1 MHPCVPGEWIGDGR
15 IYNFQGCLAGIF
27 MIKSDYSSL
36 LKKRRAVEAVSMAVK
51 RACFK
56 YSATCNRSALASE
69 LPNMNEPQKEKD
81 RPGKPRWRWRPMSI
95 STRLI
100 LFLTVAVSIVI
111 AVTSY
116 TTLRRREAALNKTM
130 RSEVVAHAYTLQI
143 ALEDLFKGG
152 RPADAAHLVDRLSD
166 NPYLF
171 RVTLFDETGRVLMYS
186 DQDTAGE
193 QATEPEVLQAIAAG
207 ERVEHMH
214 VIEGQEYFSI
224 ILPVQLAGGRQGA
237 FEIAQ
242 PTASLQAEIAHARR
256 GHAINLAIVVIVILI
271 IVSIVLR
278 RSLARPIKALLE
290 GAAAIG
296 RGDLSYRVTLSR
308 KGGEFSQLASE
319 FNRMADNLVAQ
330 HEAVVRAGEQQ
341 VELERELRHRDRL
354 VLIGRISASV
364 AHEMGTPLN
373 VIDGRAAQLLQRPD
387 SPIEMRQRN
396 LTIIRDQTRR
406 IAQVVRQLLDLARTN
421 GICRQPVDLAQ
432 VFSDV
437 SELIEVEA
445 SRNGVSVKI
454 VAGPPACVE
463 GDKDMLR
470 QVFLN
475 LCINA
480 IQAMPGGGHLR
491 LECHPDGQ
499 SKNDREFIVAS
510 VSDSG
515 PGIAPE
521 HLPQI
526 FDPFFTTKDV
536 GQGTGLG
543 LAVSRRIVEDH
554 GGWIAAANQPV
565 DRGAIFTVFL
575 PQWQERRE
583 GVDGQVT
590 AAVEQEVR

>member
-1 MHPCVPGEWIGDGR
+1 
-15 IYNFQGCLAGIF
+15 
-27 MIKSDYSSL
+27 
-36 LKKRRAVEAVSMAVK
+36 
-51 RACFK
+51 
-56 YSATCNRSALASE
+56 
-69 LPNMNEPQKEKD
+69 
-81 RPGKPRWRWRPMSI
+81 MSI

-100 LFLTVAVSIVI
+100 LFLTVAVSAVI

-116 TTLRRREAALNKTM
+116 TSLRRREAGLNRTM
-130 RSEVVAHAYTLQI
+130 QSEVVAHAYTLQI
-143 ALEDLFKGG
+143 ALEDLFRAG
-152 RPADAAHLVDRLSD
+152 RSADAAHLVDRLSD

-186 DQDTAGE
+186 DLETAGE
-193 QATEPEVLQAIAAG
+193 ESTEPEVRQTITSG
-207 ERVEHMH
+207 DRVEHLH
-214 VIEGQEYFSI
+214 VTGGQEYFAI
-224 ILPVQLAGGRQGA
+224 IMPVQLGEGRQGA

-242 PTASLQAEIAHARR
+242 PTASLRTEIARARR
-256 GHAINLAIVVIVILI
+256 TQAVNLAIVVGVILI
-271 IVSIVLR
+271 IVFVMLR

-290 GAAAIG
+290 GAEAIG
-296 RGDLSYRVTLSR
+296 RGDLSYRVALSHKR
-308 KGGEFSQLASE
+308 DEFSRLASE
-319 FNRMADNLVAQ
+319 FNRMADNLGAQ
-330 HEAVVRAGEQQ
+330 HEAAVHAGEQR

-396 LTIIRDQTRR
+396 LTIIREQTRR

-421 GICRQPVDLAQ
+421 GIRRQPVDLAQ
-432 VFSDV
+432 VFNDV
-437 SELIEVEA
+437 GELIEGEA
-445 SRNGVSVKI
+445 ERQGVSVEI
-454 VAGPPACVE
+454 VAGPPVCIE

-480 IQAMPGGGHLR
+480 IQAMPRGGHLR
-491 LECHPDGQ
+491 LEYHHDGP
-499 SKNDREFIVAS
+499 SKDNREFIVAS

-515 PGIAPE
+515 DGIAPE

-543 LAVSRRIVEDH
+543 LAVSRRIIEDH
-554 GGWIAAANQPV
+554 GGWIAAANQPL
-565 DRGAIFTVFL
+565 DKGAVFTVFL
-575 PQWQERRE
+575 PQWQEPHE
-583 GVDGQVT
+583 EVAGEVA

>member
-1 MHPCVPGEWIGDGR
+1 
-15 IYNFQGCLAGIF
+15 
-27 MIKSDYSSL
+27 
-36 LKKRRAVEAVSMAVK
+36 MA
-51 RACFK
+51 
-56 YSATCNRSALASE
+56 
-69 LPNMNEPQKEKD
+69 
-81 RPGKPRWRWRPMSI
+81 I

-100 LFLTVAVSIVI
+100 LFLTIAVSVVI

-116 TTLRRREAALNKTM
+116 TSLRRREAGLNQAM

-143 ALEDLFKGG
+143 ALEDLFRAG
-152 RPADAAHLVDRLSD
+152 RSSDAAHLVDRLSD

-171 RVTLFDETGRVLMYS
+171 RVTLFDETGRVLIYS
-186 DQDTAGE
+186 DLDTAGE
-193 QATEPEVLQAIAAG
+193 QSTDPEVLKTIATG
-207 ERVEHMH
+207 NRIEHLH
-214 VIEGQEYFSI
+214 VTGGQEYFAI
-224 ILPVQLAGGRQGA
+224 ILPVQLGEGRQGA

-242 PTASLQAEIAHARR
+242 PTASLQADIAHARR
-256 GHAINLAIVVIVILI
+256 TQATNLAAVVGVILI
-271 IVSIVLR
+271 IVSVVLR

-290 GAAAIG
+290 GAEAIG
-296 RGDLSYRVTLSR
+296 RGDLSYRVTLLR
-308 KGGEFSQLASE
+308 KNDEFSRLASE
-319 FNRMADNLVAQ
+319 FNRMADSLGAQ
-330 HEAVVRAGEQQ
+330 HEAAVRAAEQR

-387 SPIEMRQRN
+387 SPIDMRQRN
-396 LTIIRDQTRR
+396 LTIIREQTRR

-421 GICRQPVDLAQ
+421 GIRRQPVDLAQ
-432 VFSDV
+432 VFNDV
-437 SELIEVEA
+437 SELIEGEA
-445 SRNGVSVKI
+445 DRQGVSVEI
-454 VAGPPACVE
+454 VAGPPVCIE

-480 IQAMPGGGHLR
+480 IQAMPQGGHLR
-491 LECHPDGQ
+491 VECQSDGPI
-499 SKNDREFIVAS
+499 KADRQFIVAS

-515 PGIAPE
+515 DGIAPE

-554 GGWIAAANQPV
+554 GGWITAANDPLNN
-565 DRGAIFTVFL
+565 GAVFAVFL
-575 PQWQERRE
+575 PQWQERQE
-583 GVDGQVT
+583 EVAGQVT
-590 AAVEQEVR
+590 AEVGQETR